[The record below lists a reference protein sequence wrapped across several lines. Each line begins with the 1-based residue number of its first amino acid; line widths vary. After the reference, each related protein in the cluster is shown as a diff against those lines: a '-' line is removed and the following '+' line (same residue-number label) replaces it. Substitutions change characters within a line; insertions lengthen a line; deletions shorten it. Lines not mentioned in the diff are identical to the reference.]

1 MYMPIKHMKNTT
13 RRKRRR
19 KSVFNT
25 AHIEESKQVS
35 SLSEFFVLMQYETD
49 SPAAYCG
56 VLSKCRRQETP
67 GLGTMAVT
75 INKDGSF
82 ALLYDPIFND
92 LVKDRNNWDTVRMII
107 VHEFIH
113 LQDEH
118 VKRTIELYKREQDKD
133 LFGRLNPLAV
143 DFACNSTGIKWELYT
158 EHQLLSGHPYME
170 LSPGEPLKDDKG
182 RIVGQWRGVL
192 PTEEP
197 WCLPSNLS
205 YERYYKILKDMEKGK
220 KPKQWK
226 KELGNPKSGQDQDG
240 SGGSDKGK
248 VTEEDLDQRLKECQ
262 DLLRKREGKK
272 RYIHIE
278 DLDLSELTE
287 EDIETIV
294 QESERISQEVNN
306 ELLSELKS
314 RGLGAGKLASHIES
328 KLTPPQIP
336 WEQFLRNFVRNASL
350 KKNKKKSIRS
360 QNKRREDNGIWSP
373 FPGKEKDRKV
383 KLLVAI
389 DTSGSVSEA
398 EFIEMRNEILALHSL
413 LSDITVIYC
422 DSQIA
427 NIEKLTQHSKLP
439 DKMWG
444 RGGTSFDPPFQW
456 AIENS
461 FKPDIIIYGT
471 DGYCTMPPAHL
482 RIKVPVLWLV
492 SSNGGMPGS
501 WYSNGSDFKPGKL
514 YDCEYGKALKLNPLK

>member
-1 MYMPIKHMKNTT
+1 MKNTT

-19 KSVFNT
+19 KSIFNT
-25 AHIEESKQVS
+25 KDISESKQVS

-49 SPAAYCG
+49 SSAAYCG

-82 ALLYDPIFND
+82 ALLYDPLFND
-92 LVKDRNNWDTVRMII
+92 LVKDRNNWETVRMII

-118 VKRTIELYKREQDKD
+118 VKRTIQIYQSEKNKD
-133 LFGRLNPLAV
+133 LFGRVNPLAV
-143 DFACNSTGIKWELYT
+143 DFACNSTGINWELYS
-158 EHQLLSGHPYME
+158 EEQLLSGYPHRE
-170 LSPGEPLKDDKG
+170 ESPGTPMKDEKG
-182 RIVGQWRGVL
+182 RIIGEWRGVL

-205 YERYYKILKDMEKGK
+205 YERYYKILTDIEKGK
-220 KPKQWK
+220 KPRQWK
-226 KELGNPKSGQDQDG
+226 KELGTPKGKG
-240 SGGSDKGK
+240 TEENTSGGSET
-248 VTEEDLDQRLKECQ
+248 VTDEDLDDRLSKCQ
-262 DLLRKREGKK
+262 DLLKKREGKK
-272 RYIHIE
+272 KYIHIE
-278 DLDLSELTE
+278 DLDLSDLSE
-287 EDIETIV
+287 EDIETII

-306 ELLSELKS
+306 ELLSELKT
-314 RGLGAGKLASHIES
+314 RGLGGSKLASHIES

-350 KKNKKKSIRS
+350 RKNKKKSIRS
-360 QNKRREDNGIWSP
+360 QNKRREDNGVWSP

-398 EFIEMRNEILALHSL
+398 EFVEMRNEILALHSL

-422 DSQIA
+422 DSEIA
-427 NIEKLTQHSKLP
+427 HIEKLTQNSKLP
-439 DKMWG
+439 EKMWG
-444 RGGTSFDPPFQW
+444 RGGTSFDPPFKW
-456 AIENS
+456 AIDTN
-461 FKPDIIIYGT
+461 FKPDIVLYGT
-471 DGYCTMPPAHL
+471 DGYCTMPPEHL

-492 SSNGGMPGS
+492 SSKGGMPGS
-501 WYSNGSDFKPGKL
+501 WYSTGGAFQPGKL
-514 YDCEYGKALKLNPLK
+514 YDCEYGKAIKLNPLN